1 MKFPIFQSSCGNK
14 HDRISVFPML
24 TITCSGCFLYLL
36 FYLFPNFCDIYCP
49 DNMSLTI
56 AIFASNGHS
65 ALFFSYN
72 ECKKIRRGNKV
83 LTLLNLGITFF
94 DLFLSHD
101 WILWV
106 SSSSYES
113 SCWHTRKKL
122 RLVWKQYWP
131 SLVVDVIYIYCFIIL
146 PPSVWDLLHC
156 YPVTSQSLSECPT
169 CGDNCWPSPLCI
181 FSRSATAWVAPSLP
195 SSPLN

>member
-1 MKFPIFQSSCGNK
+1 MMFPIFQSSCGNK

-94 DLFLSHD
+94 DLFLSLIFLIKDCECHLHHMNHHVV
-101 WILWV
+101 ITV
-106 SSSSYES
+106 NI
-113 SCWHTRKKL
+113 HRK
-122 RLVWKQYWP
+122 
-131 SLVVDVIYIYCFIIL
+131 
-146 PPSVWDLLHC
+146 
-156 YPVTSQSLSECPT
+156 
-169 CGDNCWPSPLCI
+169 N
-181 FSRSATAWVAPSLP
+181 
-195 SSPLN
+195 